1 MSDLHPTLRLGRYLP
16 REIVGPNRLPL
27 LRAGTRLQP
36 TARDVEV
43 IRVAPGVDTRVHR
56 PPPGGRRAAPGVLYL
71 HGGGFVLGTAAMGD
85 DFCARLAR
93 HLDVVV
99 AAVEYRLAPEHP
111 FPIPLEDSY
120 AALRWLAE
128 QPDVDAD
135 RIAIVGESAG
145 GGLGAGLALLA
156 RERDEVTPVLQV
168 LSYPMLDDRT
178 VDGSAHPDLVRLW
191 GPASNRFGWTAYLGD
206 LTDTDHVPA
215 TAAPARAEDL
225 SRLPAA
231 WIGVGTAD
239 LFHAE
244 DLAYARRLREAE
256 VACELHEVAG
266 AYHGFDR
273 VEPGAEVSRGFLRAR
288 IGALRAALGDDARSP
303 A

>member
-36 TARDVEV
+36 TARNVEV
-43 IRVAPGVDTRVHR
+43 VRLAPGVDARIYR
-56 PPPGGRRAAPGVLYL
+56 PPSGGRRAAPGVLYL
-71 HGGGFVLGTAAMGD
+71 HGGGFVIGTAAMGD

-99 AAVEYRLAPEHP
+99 AVVEYRLAPEHP

-120 AALRWLAE
+120 AALLWLAE
-128 QPDVDAD
+128 QTDVDAD

-156 RERDEVTPVLQV
+156 RDRGEITPILQV

-191 GPASNRFGWTAYLGD
+191 GPASNRFGW
-206 LTDTDHVPA
+206 
-215 TAAPARAEDL
+215 
-225 SRLPAA
+225 AA
-231 WIGVGTAD
+231 WIGVGTGD

-244 DLAYARRLREAE
+244 DLAYARRLREAG
-256 VACELHEVAG
+256 VPCDLHEVAG

-273 VEPGAEVSRGFLRAR
+273 VEPRAEVSRGFLRSR
-288 IGALRAALGDDARSP
+288 IGVLRRTLESDAP
-303 A
+303 APAPA